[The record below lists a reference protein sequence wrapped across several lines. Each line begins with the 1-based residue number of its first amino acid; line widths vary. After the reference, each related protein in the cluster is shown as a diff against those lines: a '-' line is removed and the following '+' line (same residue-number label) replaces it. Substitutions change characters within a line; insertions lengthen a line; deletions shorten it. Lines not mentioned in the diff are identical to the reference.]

1 MKTTLSTIV
10 VGMIFLGL
18 YYSPDVM
25 AANNNPCSDDIAL
38 FCKDSK
44 RSPASLMDCLERN
57 ESKLSPACKEY
68 EVKMGGKK
76 HEVRESMRDR
86 IRFRQNCAA
95 DVEKFCKNAEPGQ
108 GAVAKCLNEHKNEV
122 SAPCSASMNEIDEIS
137 SQPRAK

>member
-10 VGMIFLGL
+10 VGMVFLGL

-76 HEVRESMRDR
+76 NMKSVSQCVTASVFAR
-86 IRFRQNCAA
+86 IALQMSKNSARTPSLGKVLSQN
-95 DVEKFCKNAEPGQ
+95 
-108 GAVAKCLNEHKNEV
+108 
-122 SAPCSASMNEIDEIS
+122 ASMSIKMRFLLPAV
-137 SQPRAK
+137 QA

>member
-1 MKTTLSTIV
+1 MKTNLFAVLAGMV
-10 VGMIFLGL
+10 VLGL
-18 YYSPDVM
+18 YYSPCAL
-25 AANNNPCSDDIAL
+25 AADNNPCSDDIAL

-57 ESKLSPACKEY
+57 ESKLSPACKDY

-86 IRFRQNCAA
+86 VRFRQNCAA
-95 DVEKFCKNAEPGQ
+95 DVEKFCKNTEPGK
-108 GAVAKCLNEHKNEV
+108 GAIAKCLNEHKNEV

-137 SQPRAK
+137 SQSRAK